1 MSDDRLAA
9 LLHDAMTDENG
20 NNCPGNCEQIAAY
33 IAARGVT
40 LSSPDPLR
48 EAARELLGAIDSKA
62 AIVAAGGVG
71 FHNACA
77 ALRAAIAARLHRP
90 RRSLRG
96 DAMTLTVGTRVRF
109 VAQYEQYAEFD
120 GRTATI
126 AQVIDTPDSEH
137 DEEVLP
143 MYGIV
148 FDGPPSIP
156 DEKDGEHWE
165 AWPEELVP
173 LTEAQP

>member
-77 ALRAAIAARLHRP
+77 ALRAAL
-90 RRSLRG
+90 
-96 DAMTLTVGTRVRF
+96 
-109 VAQYEQYAEFD
+109 AE
-120 GRTATI
+120 
-126 AQVIDTPDSEH
+126 S
-137 DEEVLP
+137 
-143 MYGIV
+143 
-148 FDGPPSIP
+148 
-156 DEKDGEHWE
+156 
-165 AWPEELVP
+165 
-173 LTEAQP
+173 QP